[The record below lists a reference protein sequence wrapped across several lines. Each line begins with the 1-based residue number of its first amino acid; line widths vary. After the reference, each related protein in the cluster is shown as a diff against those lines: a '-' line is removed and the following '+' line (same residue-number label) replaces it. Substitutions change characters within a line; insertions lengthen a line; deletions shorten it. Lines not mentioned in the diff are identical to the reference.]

1 MVILYLI
8 INILAIALPSLRI
21 SPLLLI
27 RIATIA
33 LLYAAALSFN
43 VVYIQSIGSGIGIF
57 SGLFQDNSFIE
68 LFTIKTFVPFGG
80 SILSGENW
88 LLVYSLFP
96 VKPDKSTRAFFLPE
110 ELKQKLSFGKEIS
123 DTWLQWFIG
132 FSEGDAAILS
142 YKGQPQFV
150 ITQKEGKI
158 LYEIQSLL
166 GFGTVRYFPEGNGF
180 YRYTVKA
187 SKDILLLCLMFNGNL
202 VLPYRVE
209 QLGQWIIDLNAKL
222 TSPKSRIYGLIPVIT
237 AITDTTKPSLE
248 NAWLSGFTDAEGTF
262 NVNITERLNTVSGF
276 RVQLR
281 FLLDQNNAYDTF
293 MFIRDLFGSGKVTH
307 RGETK
312 NVYRLT
318 INTFTGLSSVCAYF
332 LSFPLK
338 TKKGVSFTN
347 WYQVYNMVIN
357 KEHLSK
363 EGLLKVRSIVKTI
376 NSDES
381 VSNLSDP
388 FNSCEK

>member
-1 MVILYLI
+1 MENKKVTFFIFLMENKKVLI
-8 INILAIALPSLRI
+8 NKYLAIALPSLRI
-21 SPLLLI
+21 SPLLF
-27 RIATIA
+27 RIITIV
-33 LLYAAALSFN
+33 LLYTAALFFS
-43 VVYIQSIGSGIGIF
+43 VVYIQSIGSGIGVF
-57 SGLFQDNSFIE
+57 SE
-68 LFTIKTFVPFGG
+68 LRFPFLDFSVGPFL
-80 SILSGENW
+80 LSCVLPG
-88 LLVYSLFP
+88 
-96 VKPDKSTRAFFLPE
+96 KPCKSTREEQDSFLLSE
-110 ELKQKLSFGKEIS
+110 DLKQKLGFEKQIS

-132 FSEGDAAILS
+132 LTEGVGAILS

-150 ITQKEGKI
+150 ITQKEGQI
-158 LYEIQSLL
+158 LYEIQSVL
-166 GFGTVRYFPEGNGF
+166 GFGTVRYFSVGEGF
-180 YRYTVKA
+180 YRYIVTDTK
-187 SKDILLLCLMFNGNL
+187 SILLLCLLFNGNL
-202 VLPYRVE
+202 VLSHRVE

-222 TSPKSRIYGLIPVIT
+222 TTPRSRIYQLIPLIT
-237 AITDTTKPSLE
+237 AMTDTTEPSLK

-293 MFIRDLFGSGKVTH
+293 MYIRDLFGSGKVTH

-347 WYQVYNMVIN
+347 WYHIYNMVIN

-363 EGLLKVRSIVKTI
+363 EGLERVRSISKNI
-376 NSDES
+376 NSDE
-381 VSNLSDP
+381 
-388 FNSCEK
+388 